1 MKAPRPSGSKAASSD
16 SPSKPE
22 IVLGSAIWTPS
33 GEVSPAQSR
42 IDAIA
47 ILLDDGGAKVTERDR
62 KAFAFEV
69 LEKRSVPELRS
80 FSARRWM
87 GEFGL
92 SPCTA
97 RRMTAAFSLLSS
109 SPWEDLPRRPSMRS
123 AEEVFAFIAPCFGG
137 IEEERFWVL
146 MLDAKHALQR
156 VVEATRGTLTSSLV
170 HPREVFREAVREAA
184 AAIVVVHNHPSGDPE
199 PSREDVDVSRRL
211 IDAGRLVGIP
221 LIDHVVIGK
230 ASFVSL
236 RERIDF

>member
-1 MKAPRPSGSKAASSD
+1 MAR
-16 SPSKPE
+16 E
-22 IVLGSAIWTPS
+22 
-33 GEVSPAQSR
+33 
-42 IDAIA
+42 
-47 ILLDDGGAKVTERDR
+47 DR
-62 KAFAFEV
+62 RAFAFEV
-69 LEKRSVPELRS
+69 LERRGFSELMR

-92 SPCTA
+92 SRLVA
-97 RRMTAAFSLLSS
+97 RRITAAFALCSGA
-109 SPWEDLPRRPSMRS
+109 PHGALPQRPSMRS
-123 AEEVFAFIAPCFGG
+123 AKEVFDFIAPCFAG

-199 PSREDVDVSRRL
+199 PSREDLDVSRRL

-221 LIDHVVIGK
+221 LVDHVVIGRTN
-230 ASFVSL
+230 FVSL
-236 RERIDF
+236 RERMDF